1 MTIHGRAVCLVFA
14 SFMSLQ
20 PLMAQQVVDPER
32 IQKLEQALDE
42 LLRQAA
48 EIRTQLDELKGPA
61 EPESIADV
69 EIITTPEAPAI
80 ADVTPIENQAPSTAS
95 KALNPDISVIGT
107 MVGHAGSQNR
117 FEGATILE
125 PEGEGRAPFA
135 FEEAEIAME
144 AFIDPYARGRF
155 FLAIEDHG
163 VELEEGYA
171 LFVTLPYGLTAKA
184 GKVKALFGKANTW
197 HTHTRPWVDQPLMIE
212 RFFGGHGLTDT
223 GVSVSKAIDNP
234 WNTFIEATGEVLSGD
249 AEGVFAREASND
261 LFYNLH
267 LKAFR
272 DLSEN
277 SNIEIGTSWSRGRQ
291 APAEEHEGEEEH
303 ALVPGSDDVLLEP
316 ATGNSTFAGVDVTY
330 RWRPLSGRS
339 YRSFIGRFEGL
350 ANRRPD
356 SDRTLYGFYASADYQ
371 LARRWF
377 AGLRVDR
384 ADRGHEFGEGFIDP
398 LRRTTDRGISALITF
413 WPSEFSQLRG
423 QFRRTSYGSLESVNE
438 FLIQL
443 QFAIGAHGAHTF

>member
-1 MTIHGRAVCLVFA
+1 MTVSGRVFCFVLLACCTSVC
-14 SFMSLQ
+14 
-20 PLMAQQVVDPER
+20 PLMAQTVDPER
-32 IQKLEQALDE
+32 VQRLDESLDE

-48 EIRTQLDELKGPA
+48 EIRRQLDELKGTPGD
-61 EPESIADV
+61 IADV
-69 EIITTPEAPAI
+69 QIVTPDEAPAI
-80 ADVTPIENQAPSTAS
+80 ADVQPVENQTTPGAS
-95 KALNPDISVIGT
+95 KALNPDISVVGT
-107 MVGHAGSQNR
+107 MVGHAGSRNM

-135 FEEAEIAME
+135 FEEAEIALE

-155 FLAIEDHG
+155 FVAIEDHG

-171 LFVTLPYGLTAKA
+171 QFVTLPYGVVAKA

-212 RFFGGHGLTDT
+212 RFFGDHGLTDT
-223 GVSVSKAIDNP
+223 GLSVSKSIDNP
-234 WNTFIEATGEVLSGD
+234 WETFLEVTGEVFSGD
-249 AEGVFAREASND
+249 AEGIFEREASND
-261 LFYNLH
+261 LFYNVH
-267 LKAFR
+267 VKAFR

-277 SNIEIGTSWSRGRQ
+277 SNIEIGTSWARGRQ
-291 APAEEHEGEEEH
+291 APAEHHEEEH
-303 ALVPGSDDVLLEP
+303 ALTRRVNDVPFEP
-316 ATGNSTFAGVDVTY
+316 ASGNATYTGVDLTY
-330 RWRPLSGRS
+330 RWRPLSGAA
-339 YRSFIGRFEGL
+339 YRSFVGRFEGL

-377 AGLRVDR
+377 AGVRVDR
-384 ADRGHEFGEGFIDP
+384 ADRGYDFGGGFIEP
-398 LRRTTDRGISALITF
+398 LRRTTDKGASATLTF